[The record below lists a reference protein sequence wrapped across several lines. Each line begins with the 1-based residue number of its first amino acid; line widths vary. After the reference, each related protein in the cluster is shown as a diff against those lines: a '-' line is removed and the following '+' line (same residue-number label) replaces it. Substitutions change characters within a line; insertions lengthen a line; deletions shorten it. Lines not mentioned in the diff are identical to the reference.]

1 MRAAIALLSWSLLL
15 SQLGSCLAPNIQ
27 EVAADQPCLEAGY
40 AIARR
45 TEECTGDRELANA
58 RYDAFGSEWR
68 CIATPPDD
76 PAYRDIAADLYGCA
90 ATISSLSCDTVD
102 EFGDDLDLWL
112 GVDPA
117 CGYIV
122 EPKP

>member
-1 MRAAIALLSWSLLL
+1 MRPAILLL
-15 SQLGSCLAPNIQ
+15 LTAGCGRSLTR
-27 EVAADQPCLEAGY
+27 VADDQPCLEAGF

-58 RYDAFGSEWR
+58 RYAAFEDEWT
-68 CIATPPDD
+68 CIPTAPDD
-76 PAYRDIAADLYGCA
+76 PEYFDIAPDLYGCA
-90 ATISSLSCDTVD
+90 ATITSLSCDAAL
-102 EFGDDLDLWL
+102 EFGDDLSLWL

-122 EPKP
+122 EPNE